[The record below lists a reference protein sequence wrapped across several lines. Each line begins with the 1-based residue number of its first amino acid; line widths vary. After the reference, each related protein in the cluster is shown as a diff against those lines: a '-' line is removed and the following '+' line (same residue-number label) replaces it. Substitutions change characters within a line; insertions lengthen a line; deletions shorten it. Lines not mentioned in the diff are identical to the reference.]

1 MQNNVSVV
9 PIGLI
14 LKSGIVAIIHVGPV
28 ALADSNNRTTAAYFS
43 SASVLDEKF

>member
-1 MQNNVSVV
+1 MSVV

-14 LKSGIVAIIHVGPV
+14 LKNGIVAIIHVGPV
-28 ALADSNNRTTAAYFS
+28 AFADSNNRTTAAYFS